1 MEKTKKNM
9 SISFNVCVMLTL
21 DRTTTP
27 DPFIAMVGSV
37 NLGEGRLKLG
47 KQKSTYTEIQKNYTR
62 RVKKNHRSEFF
73 KSQRQATCVKTMRF
87 T

>member
-47 KQKSTYTEIQKNYTR
+47 KQKSTYTEIQKKLYS
-62 RVKKNHRSEFF
+62 KG
-73 KSQRQATCVKTMRF
+73 
-87 T
+87 

>member
-47 KQKSTYTEIQKNYTR
+47 KQKQLIQK
-62 RVKKNHRSEFF
+62 F
-73 KSQRQATCVKTMRF
+73 KQKLYSKG
-87 T
+87 

>member
-1 MEKTKKNM
+1 
-9 SISFNVCVMLTL
+9 MLTL

-47 KQKSTYTEIQKNYTR
+47 KQKSTYTEIQKKLYS
-62 RVKKNHRSEFF
+62 KG
-73 KSQRQATCVKTMRF
+73 
-87 T
+87 